1 MFLNCLVAIFKN
13 IFCFSSCPH
22 REQMQKVFVGLKRRL
37 AAVNG
42 QQVVDVAVQVLQFA
56 QVDLFLVY
64 VVRQRL
70 VERDQVL
77 QVDTQ
82 DGHLEAP
89 AFVVDPP
96 VVAVVAPRRE
106 EFCEFTQDL
115 LGNKERKNVRLHQ
128 PNTVNRFK
136 KCNYG

>member
-1 MFLNCLVAIFKN
+1 M
-13 IFCFSSCPH
+13 
-22 REQMQKVFVGLKRRL
+22 
-37 AAVNG
+37 NG

-64 VVRQRL
+64 VVRQSL

-115 LGNKERKNVRLHQ
+115 LGNEERKN
-128 PNTVNRFK
+128 
-136 KCNYG
+136 